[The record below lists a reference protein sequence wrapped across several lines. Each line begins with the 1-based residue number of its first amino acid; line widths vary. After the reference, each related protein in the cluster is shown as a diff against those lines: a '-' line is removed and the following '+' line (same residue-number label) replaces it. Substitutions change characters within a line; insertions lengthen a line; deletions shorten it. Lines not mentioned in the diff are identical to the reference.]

1 MSAALA
7 VTDEVAL
14 PIRAVGDLAAAA
26 EVSRE
31 EVAVIT
37 QCAALGGKL
46 PFEDASVGAVL
57 AVIKN
62 VESLREQLVAEIR
75 RVLKAGG
82 RVLVQSPAPSSSQKP
97 NTDIER
103 KLLMGGFA
111 EVQSSAANSQD
122 SVQSVTVKA
131 KKASWSMGSS
141 FPLKKTTKALPK
153 IQIDDDSDLIDE
165 DSLLTE
171 EDLKKPQLP
180 VVGDC
185 EVGAAKKACKN
196 CTCGRAEA
204 EEKVGKLELTAEQIN
219 NPQSACGSCGLGDA
233 FRCGTCPY
241 RGLPPFKPGEKIMSY
256 IPPQNKTKPI
266 HKDLK
271 KDGYNVEGLPDTPE
285 VLIEEV
291 IHDKEAQFNSPNLNV
306 REYQA
311 LTSYASLLEENWGS
325 HLGTSTLMSRI
336 SLSMGSSMAMSSSE
350 CSPLSAYYTFVEKI
364 FEADAVLNFGTHGSL
379 EFMPGEQV
387 GMSDACYPDSLI
399 GNIPNI
405 YYYAANNPSE
415 ATVAK
420 RRSYANTISYLTPP
434 AENAG
439 LYKGLKQLAELIS
452 SYQSLKDT
460 GRGPQIVSSIISTAK
475 QCNLDKDVPL
485 PEEGEELPPSE
496 SDLIVGK
503 VYAKIMEIESRLL
516 PCGLHVIGEPPT
528 AIEAVATLNHGCST
542 KFIRAD
548 REKLRPEGSVW
559 VPGGVL
565 EARGTGQ

>member
-1 MSAALA
+1 MQSFDLIDPSPPTNLSPARPVCALTEEKRHCSSLGLGSPSSPPWFPFLVKLREGREANQIRFFFSSQVERLDSMAAALA

-62 VESLREQLVAEIR
+62 VESLREQLVSEIS

-82 RVLVQSPAPSSSQKP
+82 RVLVQGPAPSSSQKP
-97 NTDIER
+97 NADIER

-131 KKASWSMGSS
+131 KKASWSVGSS
-141 FPLKKTTKALPK
+141 FPLKKATKATRALPK

-204 EEKVGKLELTAEQIN
+204 EAEEKVGKLELTAEQIN

-241 RGLPPFKPGEKIMSY
+241 RGLPPFKPGEK
-256 IPPQNKTKPI
+256 
-266 HKDLK
+266 
-271 KDGYNVEGLPDTPE
+271 V
-285 VLIEEV
+285 
-291 IHDKEAQFNSPNLNV
+291 
-306 REYQA
+306 
-311 LTSYASLLEENWGS
+311 
-325 HLGTSTLMSRI
+325 
-336 SLSMGSSMAMSSSE
+336 SLSGNFLA
-350 CSPLSAYYTFVEKI
+350 
-364 FEADAVLNFGTHGSL
+364 AD
-379 EFMPGEQV
+379 
-387 GMSDACYPDSLI
+387 I
-399 GNIPNI
+399 
-405 YYYAANNPSE
+405 
-415 ATVAK
+415 
-420 RRSYANTISYLTPP
+420 
-434 AENAG
+434 
-439 LYKGLKQLAELIS
+439 
-452 SYQSLKDT
+452 
-460 GRGPQIVSSIISTAK
+460 
-475 QCNLDKDVPL
+475 
-485 PEEGEELPPSE
+485 
-496 SDLIVGK
+496 
-503 VYAKIMEIESRLL
+503 
-516 PCGLHVIGEPPT
+516 
-528 AIEAVATLNHGCST
+528 
-542 KFIRAD
+542 
-548 REKLRPEGSVW
+548 
-559 VPGGVL
+559 
-565 EARGTGQ
+565 

>member
-46 PFEDASVGAVL
+46 PFEDASIGAVL

-62 VESLREQLVAEIR
+62 VESLREQLVAEIS

-97 NTDIER
+97 NTEIER
-103 KLLMGGFA
+103 KLLMCGFA

-180 VVGDC
+180 VGRAPKSVNLDQLLGDC

-241 RGLPPFKPGEKIMSY
+241 RGLPPFKPGEK
-256 IPPQNKTKPI
+256 
-266 HKDLK
+266 
-271 KDGYNVEGLPDTPE
+271 V
-285 VLIEEV
+285 
-291 IHDKEAQFNSPNLNV
+291 
-306 REYQA
+306 
-311 LTSYASLLEENWGS
+311 
-325 HLGTSTLMSRI
+325 
-336 SLSMGSSMAMSSSE
+336 SLSGNFLA
-350 CSPLSAYYTFVEKI
+350 
-364 FEADAVLNFGTHGSL
+364 AD
-379 EFMPGEQV
+379 
-387 GMSDACYPDSLI
+387 I
-399 GNIPNI
+399 
-405 YYYAANNPSE
+405 
-415 ATVAK
+415 
-420 RRSYANTISYLTPP
+420 
-434 AENAG
+434 
-439 LYKGLKQLAELIS
+439 
-452 SYQSLKDT
+452 
-460 GRGPQIVSSIISTAK
+460 
-475 QCNLDKDVPL
+475 
-485 PEEGEELPPSE
+485 
-496 SDLIVGK
+496 
-503 VYAKIMEIESRLL
+503 
-516 PCGLHVIGEPPT
+516 
-528 AIEAVATLNHGCST
+528 
-542 KFIRAD
+542 
-548 REKLRPEGSVW
+548 
-559 VPGGVL
+559 
-565 EARGTGQ
+565 

>member
-1 MSAALA
+1 MALDSMSAALA

-62 VESLREQLVAEIR
+62 VESLREQLVAEIS

-97 NTDIER
+97 NTEIER

-219 NPQSACGSCGLGDA
+219 NPQSACGSVSIAYSVGWVMPSAVEPVPTEVFHHSSLARRFPCLATSLLLTYDGDA
-233 FRCGTCPY
+233 SEHR
-241 RGLPPFKPGEKIMSY
+241 
-256 IPPQNKTKPI
+256 QNKET
-266 HKDLK
+266 
-271 KDGYNVEGLPDTPE
+271 GVTYV
-285 VLIEEV
+285 V
-291 IHDKEAQFNSPNLNV
+291 
-306 REYQA
+306 
-311 LTSYASLLEENWGS
+311 
-325 HLGTSTLMSRI
+325 SRVN
-336 SLSMGSSMAMSSSE
+336 
-350 CSPLSAYYTFVEKI
+350 C
-364 FEADAVLNFGTHGSL
+364 
-379 EFMPGEQV
+379 
-387 GMSDACYPDSLI
+387 
-399 GNIPNI
+399 IPN
-405 YYYAANNPSE
+405 SF
-415 ATVAK
+415 
-420 RRSYANTISYLTPP
+420 
-434 AENAG
+434 
-439 LYKGLKQLAELIS
+439 
-452 SYQSLKDT
+452 
-460 GRGPQIVSSIISTAK
+460 
-475 QCNLDKDVPL
+475 C
-485 PEEGEELPPSE
+485 
-496 SDLIVGK
+496 
-503 VYAKIMEIESRLL
+503 
-516 PCGLHVIGEPPT
+516 
-528 AIEAVATLNHGCST
+528 
-542 KFIRAD
+542 
-548 REKLRPEGSVW
+548 
-559 VPGGVL
+559 
-565 EARGTGQ
+565 

>member
-111 EVQSSAANSQD
+111 EVQSSAASSQD

-180 VVGDC
+180 VGRATKPVNLVQLLGDC

-241 RGLPPFKPGEKIMSY
+241 RGLPPFKPGEK
-256 IPPQNKTKPI
+256 
-266 HKDLK
+266 
-271 KDGYNVEGLPDTPE
+271 V
-285 VLIEEV
+285 
-291 IHDKEAQFNSPNLNV
+291 
-306 REYQA
+306 
-311 LTSYASLLEENWGS
+311 
-325 HLGTSTLMSRI
+325 
-336 SLSMGSSMAMSSSE
+336 SLSGNFLA
-350 CSPLSAYYTFVEKI
+350 
-364 FEADAVLNFGTHGSL
+364 AD
-379 EFMPGEQV
+379 
-387 GMSDACYPDSLI
+387 I
-399 GNIPNI
+399 
-405 YYYAANNPSE
+405 
-415 ATVAK
+415 
-420 RRSYANTISYLTPP
+420 
-434 AENAG
+434 
-439 LYKGLKQLAELIS
+439 
-452 SYQSLKDT
+452 
-460 GRGPQIVSSIISTAK
+460 
-475 QCNLDKDVPL
+475 
-485 PEEGEELPPSE
+485 
-496 SDLIVGK
+496 
-503 VYAKIMEIESRLL
+503 
-516 PCGLHVIGEPPT
+516 
-528 AIEAVATLNHGCST
+528 
-542 KFIRAD
+542 
-548 REKLRPEGSVW
+548 
-559 VPGGVL
+559 
-565 EARGTGQ
+565 

>member
-1 MSAALA
+1 MAAALV

-62 VESLREQLVAEIR
+62 VESLREQLVAEIS

-82 RVLVQSPAPSSSQKP
+82 RVLVQSPARSSQKP
-97 NTDIER
+97 NADIER

-111 EVQSSAANSQD
+111 EVQSSAANLQD

-131 KKASWSMGSS
+131 KKASWSVGSS
-141 FPLKKTTKALPK
+141 FPLKKATKATRALPK

-241 RGLPPFKPGEKIMSY
+241 RGLPPFKPGEK
-256 IPPQNKTKPI
+256 
-266 HKDLK
+266 
-271 KDGYNVEGLPDTPE
+271 V
-285 VLIEEV
+285 
-291 IHDKEAQFNSPNLNV
+291 
-306 REYQA
+306 
-311 LTSYASLLEENWGS
+311 
-325 HLGTSTLMSRI
+325 
-336 SLSMGSSMAMSSSE
+336 SLSGNFLA
-350 CSPLSAYYTFVEKI
+350 
-364 FEADAVLNFGTHGSL
+364 AD
-379 EFMPGEQV
+379 
-387 GMSDACYPDSLI
+387 I
-399 GNIPNI
+399 
-405 YYYAANNPSE
+405 
-415 ATVAK
+415 
-420 RRSYANTISYLTPP
+420 
-434 AENAG
+434 
-439 LYKGLKQLAELIS
+439 
-452 SYQSLKDT
+452 
-460 GRGPQIVSSIISTAK
+460 
-475 QCNLDKDVPL
+475 
-485 PEEGEELPPSE
+485 
-496 SDLIVGK
+496 
-503 VYAKIMEIESRLL
+503 
-516 PCGLHVIGEPPT
+516 
-528 AIEAVATLNHGCST
+528 
-542 KFIRAD
+542 
-548 REKLRPEGSVW
+548 
-559 VPGGVL
+559 
-565 EARGTGQ
+565 